1 MPLGILIASLLYIRN
16 IYIFVIIYI
25 YMYLICNYLSSPHRR
40 NISVAN
46 LSVTAARL
54 RKTLAYYEAA
64 FNSVTQGTS
73 LLLCSIPIPVSFFTT
88 KYRNNSRSKH
98 TSPIY
103 DRRRGRKS
111 FEQSRA
117 VASCRINLSQYRNNQ
132 VFHLN
137 SETNLPLHAFGK
149 TSKNLNRYSNHN
161 AEERQSKKNRVR
173 QNRAPRNSFRDSSF

>member
-1 MPLGILIASLLYIRN
+1 
-16 IYIFVIIYI
+16 
-25 YMYLICNYLSSPHRR
+25 MYLICNYLSSPHRR

-46 LSVTAARL
+46 VSVTAARL

-73 LLLCSIPIPVSFFTT
+73 LLLCSIPISVSYSTT

-98 TSPIY
+98 TSPIH

-117 VASCRINLSQYRNNQ
+117 VASTDVSYKSI
-132 VFHLN
+132 
-137 SETNLPLHAFGK
+137 TIP
-149 TSKNLNRYSNHN
+149 
-161 AEERQSKKNRVR
+161 
-173 QNRAPRNSFRDSSF
+173 